1 MEGDMALKASDIMT
15 RNVVTVGPEDLV
27 KNIARVLSGHNISA
41 LPVCDET
48 GRVIGIVSEGDL
60 MRPFGSA
67 NMLKR
72 AWWLDLLAEGDYLA
86 PNFLDYINVDHRCA
100 RDLMTSPAV
109 TASEDTPVPELAD
122 MMTNHRIKRLPIM
135 RDGKLVGVVSRS
147 DIVRTLA
154 DSAVKANRVA

>member
-72 AWWLDLLAEGDYLA
+72 AWWLDLPPRA
-86 PNFLDYINVDHRCA
+86 
-100 RDLMTSPAV
+100 T
-109 TASEDTPVPELAD
+109 TW
-122 MMTNHRIKRLPIM
+122 HRISSI
-135 RDGKLVGVVSRS
+135 
-147 DIVRTLA
+147 T
-154 DSAVKANRVA
+154 